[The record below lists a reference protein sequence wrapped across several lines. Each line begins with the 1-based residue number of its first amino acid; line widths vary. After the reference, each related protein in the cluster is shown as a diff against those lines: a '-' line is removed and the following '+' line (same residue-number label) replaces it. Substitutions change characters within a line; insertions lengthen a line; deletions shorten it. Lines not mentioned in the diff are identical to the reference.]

1 MTGLQMLGALRAL
14 LQGCAS
20 WQACEAALF
29 CLRCVHVQ
37 LRSRALGREGQAAHP
52 EQQDSAAFLD
62 SVFQVGR
69 PCAVLVRGRGGGQ
82 QCRQTNA
89 GWLGSGAGWRWL
101 PAPHHGLANQGRQG
115 RLLPRLALLQ
125 AMCSSGGQLAPWL
138 ASPWVCQTAA
148 ALIGDYAPWFGKRP
162 QPQLEAALLLLLRAL
177 GHPQAGHQAASA
189 FRRRAAARGPAL
201 RCSWMPGVP
210 FAPPPARESPA
221 AGPW

>member
-69 PCAVLVRGRGGGQ
+69 PCAVLVRGRGGGATVPADE
-82 QCRQTNA
+82 RGLA
-89 GWLGSGAGWRWL
+89 GLWGWLALVACATPWACESGAARAPAAPLGPSAGDVQQWR
-101 PAPHHGLANQGRQG
+101 PAGALAGQPLGVPDR
-115 RLLPRLALLQ
+115 
-125 AMCSSGGQLAPWL
+125 SGAH
-138 ASPWVCQTAA
+138 
-148 ALIGDYAPWFGKRP
+148 RR
-162 QPQLEAALLLLLRAL
+162 LRAL
-177 GHPQAGHQAASA
+177 VWQAAAAAAGGGAAAAAACAGPPAGGPPGGQRLPQASSSQGPCAALQLDA
-189 FRRRAAARGPAL
+189 WGPFCAT
-201 RCSWMPGVP
+201 S
-210 FAPPPARESPA
+210 SP
-221 AGPW
+221 